1 MEYDINKMR
10 SAIRESRIKMGLT
23 QQQLGEAVNISTNHV
38 RNIEHGRKQASLSIL
53 FAIFQKLNMRMD
65 MFLYPQTCPDQ
76 QRLISDICT
85 DLSRCSIDELKTLR
99 HAIKGIITKCL

>member
-1 MEYDINKMR
+1 MEYDIKNIG
-10 SAIRESRIKMGLT
+10 SAIRDNRKKMGLT

-65 MFLYPQTCPDQ
+65 MFLYPQTSPDQ
-76 QRLISDICT
+76 QHLISDICA
-85 DLSRCSIDELKTLR
+85 DLSRCSIDELKTVR